1 MALDFQ
7 INLLVENLLP
17 IEGGQCENRSDDQ
30 QETLER
36 VKVLLVNPGNL
47 VAAAGHNLPALAL
60 KHLLVVGV
68 HADPLVVAL
77 YLKGRARFAV
87 LDDAVLLLQPT
98 RGVVLQDKVL
108 LPLRSLRPVRFN
120 YQDDDRESERGIIG
134 VNGEL
139 SSLLVTHI
147 INADIPNNMR
157 RLGHFSIILGH
168 GICTKTNAIWNIG
181 NHFPD

>member
-1 MALDFQ
+1 M
-7 INLLVENLLP
+7 
-17 IEGGQCENRSDDQ
+17 
-30 QETLER
+30 
-36 VKVLLVNPGNL
+36 
-47 VAAAGHNLPALAL
+47 
-60 KHLLVVGV
+60 
-68 HADPLVVAL
+68 VAL

-120 YQDDDRESERGIIG
+120 YEDDDRESERGIIG

-139 SSLLVTHI
+139 SSLIVTHI

-168 GICTKTNAIWNIG
+168 GICTKTNAIWNWQSLSGLSEVMFLLSMWTFQENGLSTVIV
-181 NHFPD
+181 DKLM